1 MRRGRGRGRQAGARN
16 LGRGDGTS
24 RQEDAAEWFLA
35 AADIE
40 GSAGVSDMH
49 VSSVDRPNLAA
60 EYAREV
66 ESRRSLRLLS
76 DEDIR
81 QVLQQFLVDH
91 ASVGEAVR
99 VVASDTS
106 RVRNAL
112 LSDARLREV
121 MQHSPGGSLRGD
133 PGQDFWDQ
141 MVRTFLGHLH
151 LVHRPPRRLGD

>member
-1 MRRGRGRGRQAGARN
+1 M
-16 LGRGDGTS
+16 S
-24 RQEDAAEWFLA
+24 AEWFLA

-112 LSDARLREV
+112 LSDDRLREV
-121 MQHSPGGSLRGD
+121 MQHLLGGSLRGD
-133 PGQDFWDQ
+133 LGQEFWAR
-141 MVRTFLGHLH
+141 MVRTFLGRLH
-151 LVHRPPRRLGD
+151 LVHRPPRRLRD